1 MRVIGFILGAC
12 IALAVLRMAMA
23 ALLIAIC
30 TLLVCRALFRPVETI
45 SFLMLSVAIGLM
57 QSHPALSLVALGMAT
72 LLFKGEG

>member
-30 TLLVCRALFRPVETI
+30 ALLVCGALFRPVETI
-45 SFLMLSVAIGLM
+45 SFLMLAVAIGLM
-57 QSHPALSLVALGMAT
+57 QSHPVASLVALGMAS